1 VARKTYQLSIVTP
14 EKTVYEDQVN
24 STTLPAENGYLGVW
38 ADHAP
43 MVAAVRPGMVTLHEG
58 TSEKE
63 TAHYAVGGGF
73 AEVSGGR
80 MILIVDHCELE
91 TDLDAQ
97 TVERQLAEA
106 KELLRRWKAGE
117 TGIDADAAQQAKDYA
132 EACLHV
138 AYMRGR

>member
-1 VARKTYQLSIVTP
+1 MARKTYQLSIVTP
-14 EKTVYEDQVN
+14 ERTVYEDRVN

-43 MVAAVRPGMVTLHEG
+43 MVAAVRAGMVTLFEG
-58 TSEKE
+58 TSETE
-63 TAHYAVGGGF
+63 TAHYAVGPGF
-73 AEVSGGR
+73 AEVSDGK

-91 TDLDAQ
+91 TDLDAAS
-97 TVERQLAEA
+97 VERKLEEA
-106 KELLRRWKAGE
+106 KELLRRWRAGE
-117 TGIDADAAQQAKDYA
+117 ADIDADAAQQAKEYA

>member
-1 VARKTYQLSIVTP
+1 MARKTYQLSIVTP